1 MTRSHDHLDSRA
13 KALIF
18 LWDMMFQATLFLI
31 RITLPLAIV
40 MSEIGNIPSVI
51 YHDKDID
58 LLKQFRT
65 LGGAPELKTI

>member
-1 MTRSHDHLDSRA
+1 
-13 KALIF
+13 
-18 LWDMMFQATLFLI
+18 
-31 RITLPLAIV
+31 

-65 LGGAPELKTI
+65 LGRAPELKTI

>member
-1 MTRSHDHLDSRA
+1 LDSRA

-18 LWDMMFQATLFLI
+18 LCDMMFQTTLLLK
-31 RITLPLAIV
+31 RVTLPFAIV

-58 LLKQFRT
+58 FLKQFRT
-65 LGGAPELKTI
+65 LGGASELKTI

>member
-1 MTRSHDHLDSRA
+1 MTRSNDHLDSRA

-18 LWDMMFQATLFLI
+18 LWDMMFETTLFLKRVTI
-31 RITLPLAIV
+31 PLAIV
-40 MSEIGNIPSVI
+40 ISEIGNIPSVI

-58 LLKQFRT
+58 FLKQFRT